1 MFNVMVMKKINI
13 RKILV
18 PIDFTET
25 ADVALA
31 EATSLAL
38 LLKADL
44 LLLNVVESTGYN
56 YSVFAATE
64 TIPPS
69 LNDLESRIIEKMDG
83 IKGQIVKKFGLK
95 CSTFVMSGH
104 IHTEINSFANKKKV
118 DLIVMGTHGASGFK
132 EYFIGSNSQRVI
144 TLSDIPVLTT
154 QRKSNKTGFK
164 NILIPLDNSIHSRE
178 KVNIAIVIAKLYN
191 SKIHLLG
198 LPDSRDKVVVAKFKI
213 KLSSVERLM
222 ESDGLE
228 YETKIAYGEN
238 LADTAIK
245 YATKSKC
252 DLIVINTGHESKI
265 TGVFMGAFSQ
275 QIVNHSLIPVLSY
288 KHTYGQYSIDTPG
301 FGIM

>member
-1 MFNVMVMKKINI
+1 MKKINI

-25 ADVALA
+25 SDIALA
-31 EATSLAL
+31 EATSLAIG
-38 LLKADL
+38 LKADI

-69 LNDLESRIIEKMDG
+69 LNDLEGRIRKKMEVM
-83 IKGQIVKKFGLK
+83 KGQIVKKFGIK
-95 CSTFVMSGH
+95 CSTFVVSGH
-104 IHTEINSFANKKKV
+104 IHTEINNFANMKKV

-178 KVNIAIVIAKLYN
+178 KVNIAIIIAKLYN

-198 LPDSRDKVVVAKFKI
+198 LPDSRDKNDVAKFKI
-213 KLSSVERLM
+213 KMASVERLI
-222 ESDGLE
+222 ESDELQ
-228 YETKIAYGEN
+228 YESN
-238 LADTAIK
+238 LAHGSNLAETAIK
-245 YATKSKC
+245 YATKNKC